1 MKGCD
6 RADWLGVLIVS
17 ILIVKKPKD
26 CSGSGDHDRVGSV
39 GEVRLRFGGVR
50 QGSDIEAGA
59 CGNGG
64 DDSGKGEKSLL
75 HSWIPS

>member
-1 MKGCD
+1 MSNHLGC
-6 RADWLGVLIVS
+6 LGVLIVS